1 MKPSYHS
8 TYSAFGFTSF
18 PLGQVLL
25 NTHTMN
31 DSINDNADDIHSIK
45 IANSIGINKSMNIHT
60 ANAPKFTDTTNMMA
74 VMTMVTN
81 IIKITNITKMTKITK
96 IGVGFSVGIAIGLS
110 SQYVHAQSF
119 EQKAHTQK
127 HTQNN
132 HHLQKSWS
140 LSSNVSTLS
149 AKLASFRAD
158 PIDRPIKIIKPK
170 ENLSATT
177 TNTNSYSYSSL
188 RFKQTPSIN
197 PTSVKSESTSA
208 QVVASKPANTLIINE
223 NSNNK
228 FGITNF
234 FNRHLKPLTQRHR
247 QTPSVSVSSQIN
259 IVSSTLDKPLQNS
272 LNQNINSNRAKLNA
286 DLSDKEQQIR
296 LQNNRD
302 VLAQYYQPSNELK
315 HHSTNQLNNRNKLHN
330 HKLTLK
336 ALSKSLSTTV
346 GNFTQANRQTR
357 YKQALHNKPINRLIN
372 QSTDQ
377 STNQQTNKPNQQ
389 TAAQS
394 IKKQFGKN
402 DDFANYNWIDKTPRC
417 SGRWVYPT
425 PPNLTQSFTQRT
437 KAQSPNTQQNLLLS
451 QADYGYYADKNYAE
465 LRGNVIVQNHNKKGA
480 QTVQADRIRVDVNSK
495 DIYAEGNVLYADGNS
510 SKAKPA
516 NLTHQAKHLQP
527 QQNEG
532 RIKDGNNG
540 LITVADRLT
549 FNPDSRTATAQAVAF
564 ANVPLQ
570 AHGYAGKLSK
580 TDDNQYALDDVMLTT
595 CPPDDV
601 QWQINAKNIA
611 MNSDTGRGSLRGGT
625 LKIKEV
631 PVLYLPYFNFP
642 IDSRRTS
649 GFLVPHL
656 STSDGFA
663 LDIPYYLNL
672 APNYDATITPKIYNN
687 RNPLITNELRY
698 LTDKYGRGRIVNSFL
713 SKDKQYHNKNRSSV
727 FYTHEWQSKKTPEL
741 TANLEYNY
749 VSDSDYFAD
758 FDSLGTRN
766 NTLNLSRQ
774 ANVNYYND
782 RLNAQLKFETFQSL
796 DAFDIYGNPITDKDK
811 PYSRYPQLLVNY
823 NAPIF
828 KDWQLAVVHDSAY
841 FKQNI
846 NDNSAPEK
854 SGLRVYNKVKTSIPL
869 QKSWGYITPEA
880 SIQHIFSQYDKDSL
894 EALSIPA
901 NDGTSS
907 ALVPQIGV
915 DAGLHFFQ
923 AGPPPWWANQQAG
936 GYQLLNPR
944 LKYTYSPYQTQN
956 DIPNFD
962 TRIATVTYDQ
972 LFADSWFLGHDRIQ
986 DLHAITPGVN
996 YRYIDAT
1003 GLTRLDASIGSQF
1016 YLDSGRVT
1024 LDDNVIDIQHPAIN
1038 ANNRLFD
1045 DTYSGIVTTLSSQPY
1060 KNWWVDVNGA
1070 LSSNNNLSYL
1080 TTQVRYQPNPY
1091 SLFNVGFVKR
1101 KLDKNTNQLPLTAT
1115 TMAATFPLNKNWRL
1129 LAQGQY
1135 NWQTRKLFDGLMGLD
1150 YEDCC
1155 MGFSLYSRRYYNEL
1169 NPNAP
1174 PKTSFMAELRL
1185 NGLGQSTGNLARTMS
1200 KKVLGFDKVDQQ
1212 WKR

>member
-1 MKPSYHS
+1 
-8 TYSAFGFTSF
+8 
-18 PLGQVLL
+18 
-25 NTHTMN
+25 MN
-31 DSINDNADDIHSIK
+31 N
-45 IANSIGINKSMNIHT
+45 INKNVDSNLNLNSNLINSSLDNHLSCLLDDNLDGNLDVNDTHRIHININNDKNKQ
-60 ANAPKFTDTTNMMA
+60 ATT
-74 VMTMVTN
+74 VTSL
-81 IIKITNITKMTKITK
+81 MTKFKVKGFKVKRLKAKNSAK
-96 IGVGFSVGIAIGLS
+96 IGANIGSKIGLGMLIGLS
-110 SQYVHAQSF
+110 SQYLYAQSPDPQSTYAYATK
-119 EQKAHTQK
+119 QK
-127 HTQNN
+127 NN
-132 HHLQKSWS
+132 LQQGWS
-140 LSSNVSTLS
+140 FSSNLSTIS
-149 AKLASFRAD
+149 TKLASFRAE
-158 PIDRPIKIIKPK
+158 PIDRPIKIITPK
-170 ENLSATT
+170 VNLNSTANRQLNPPLHPTSHPSLNQSLLSPKIRPQIKQKISPTIKSATSPKLANSKP
-177 TNTNSYSYSSL
+177 TNTNTIKNNRKNSISSKTKAL
-188 RFKQTPSIN
+188 NVR
-197 PTSVKSESTSA
+197 
-208 QVVASKPANTLIINE
+208 
-223 NSNNK
+223 
-228 FGITNF
+228 
-234 FNRHLKPLTQRHR
+234 LKPLTQYLR
-247 QTPSVSVSSQIN
+247 QKQQSPSVSVSSQIN
-259 IVSSTLDKPLQNS
+259 IISSKQPYKPFQNS
-272 LNQNINSNRAKLNA
+272 ANPSLSGKVNA
-286 DLSDKEQQIR
+286 DISDKERQMR

-302 VLAQYYQPSNELK
+302 VLAQYYQQKSHQTGSKQPHN
-315 HHSTNQLNNRNKLHN
+315 NQLN
-330 HKLTLK
+330 
-336 ALSKSLSTTV
+336 SK
-346 GNFTQANRQTR
+346 QT
-357 YKQALHNKPINRLIN
+357 N
-372 QSTDQ
+372 T
-377 STNQQTNKPNQQ
+377 QTNKL
-389 TAAQS
+389 
-394 IKKQFGKN
+394 IKDNPLKRFGKS
-402 DDFANYNWIDKTPRC
+402 DDFANYDWIDKTPRC
-417 SGRWVYPT
+417 SGRWVYPKQ
-425 PPNLTQSFTQRT
+425 PKLNQLVTQNTQHSQQTQRSQ
-437 KAQSPNTQQNLLLS
+437 KNLLLS

-465 LRGNVIVQNHNKKGA
+465 LRGNVIVQNNNPKGV
-480 QTVQADRIRVDVNSK
+480 QTVQADHIRVDVNSK

-510 SKAKPA
+510 SNASPA
-516 NLTHQAKHLQP
+516 DSKQWQQTEQYEQAP
-527 QQNEG
+527 QENT
-532 RIKDGNNG
+532 RLKDGSNG
-540 LITVADRLT
+540 LITVADKLT
-549 FNPDSRTATAQAVAF
+549 FNPDSKVATAQAVAF

-580 TDDNQYALDDVMLTT
+580 YNDNQYQLDNVMLTT
-595 CPPDDV
+595 CPPDDIK
-601 QWQINAKNIA
+601 WQVNAKKIV
-611 MNSDTGRGSLRGGT
+611 MDPETGRGKLRGST

-642 IDSRRTS
+642 IDDRRTS

-687 RNPLITNELRY
+687 RNPLITSELRY

-713 SKDKQYHNKNRSSV
+713 SKDKQYDNKNRSSV
-727 FYTHEWQSKKTPEL
+727 FYNHEWQSKKTPEL

-782 RLNAQLKFETFQSL
+782 RLSAQLKLETFQSL
-796 DAFDIYGNPITDKDK
+796 DAFDIYGKPIADKDK

-823 NAPIF
+823 NAPVF
-828 KDWQLAVVHDSAY
+828 KDWQVSVVHDSAY

-880 SIQHIFSQYDKDSL
+880 SIQHIFSQYDQDSL

-901 NDGTSS
+901 NGGTSS

-923 AGPPPWWANQQAG
+923 AGPPTWWANQNAG

-944 LKYTYSPYQTQN
+944 LKYTYSPYQVQN

-986 DLHAITPGVN
+986 DLHALTPGVN

-1024 LDDNVIDIQHPAIN
+1024 LDDSVIDAQHPAIKTDS
-1038 ANNRLFD
+1038 NRLFD
-1045 DTYSGIVTTLSSQPY
+1045 DGSSGIVTTLSSQPY
-1060 KNWWVDVNGA
+1060 KNWWIDVNGA
-1070 LSSNNNLSYL
+1070 LNSNNSLSYL

-1115 TMAATFPLNKNWRL
+1115 TVAATFPLNKNWRL

-1135 NWQTRKLFDGLMGLD
+1135 NWQNRKLFDGLMGLD

-1169 NPNAP
+1169 NPSAP

-1185 NGLGQSTGNLARTMS
+1185 NGLGQSAGDLARTMS
-1200 KKVLGFDKVDQQ
+1200 NKVLGFDKVDQQ